1 MVKRRESKAMG
12 RKNIRT
18 QKEKIDY
25 SLVSQKKAAW
35 CIDNGYKIYPIP
47 AGKCFGRC
55 TEFYVIVQRGVQKEK
70 SKKVYT
76 DIGVANKTWELYNF
90 FYDKHAD
97 K

>member
-1 MVKRRESKAMG
+1 MG
-12 RKNIRT
+12 RKNRRT

-25 SLVSQKKAAW
+25 SIVSQKKAAW

-47 AGKCFGRC
+47 SGKCLGRC
-55 TEFYVIVQRGVQKEK
+55 TEFYVVVQRGVHKKK
-70 SKKVYT
+70 SKEVYT

-97 K
+97 R

>member
-1 MVKRRESKAMG
+1 MG
-12 RKNIRT
+12 RKNRRT

-35 CIDNGYKIYPIP
+35 CIDNGYKIYPVP

-97 K
+97 R